1 MSHEPTHKGETMK
14 EVTVFVNNGEIVR
27 GYMSSIGDDGVYL
40 INIKTEPYT
49 NYKELFISNSAIKMI
64 AYH

>member
-1 MSHEPTHKGETMK
+1 MK

-49 NYKELFISNSAIKMI
+49 NYKKLFISNSAIKMI

>member
-1 MSHEPTHKGETMK
+1 MK
-14 EVTVFVNNGEIVR
+14 EISVFVNNGEIIR
-27 GYMSSIGDDGVYL
+27 GYISSNSDDGMYL

-49 NYKELFISNSAIKMI
+49 NYKELFISKSAIKMI